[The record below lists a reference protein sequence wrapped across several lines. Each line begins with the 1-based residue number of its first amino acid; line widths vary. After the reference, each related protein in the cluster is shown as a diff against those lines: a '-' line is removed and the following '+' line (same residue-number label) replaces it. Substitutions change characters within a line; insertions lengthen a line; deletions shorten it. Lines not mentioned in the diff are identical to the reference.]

1 MIKNITA
8 EQLAEK
14 VDADEQFTLID
25 TRPHDS
31 FEAWHVREAENV
43 PYDPDEGVSED
54 QLNEVNALVEGR
66 PVVAI
71 CGKGL
76 TSTPFAFELDEHGYD
91 DVEVVTGGMEEWSKL
106 YEVVPVETTSD
117 ELVVHQIQRRA
128 KGCLG
133 YLVGSKATQEA
144 VVVDAT
150 RQTDRFKVAAQDAGL
165 SISRVLDTH
174 VHADHISGSS
184 TLADEVGV
192 PYHLGEGASERDVQ
206 YEYEPL
212 SDGAVIEVGD
222 VEIEALH
229 TPGHTSEMMNYLVDG
244 KFLLT
249 GDTLF
254 VDSVGRTEL
263 QFGEEDASRGAE
275 LLYDSLHETILELPD
290 DTTILPGHLT
300 VTSDGRYENGSPGE
314 PLKAQLG
321 DLREELD
328 FFGFDREAFVER
340 LTEDAPE
347 KPPNYEQV
355 IAINTGK
362 ETVDGEVEA
371 TELEMGPNNCAA

>member
-1 MIKNITA
+1 MVKNITA
-8 EQLAEK
+8 EQLANK
-14 VDADEQFTLID
+14 IDSDEQFTLVD
-25 TRPHDS
+25 VRPEDS
-31 FEAWHVREAENV
+31 YEAWHVRDAGNV
-43 PYDPDEGVSED
+43 PYDPDEGLNED
-54 QLNEVNALVEGR
+54 QLNGVNALVDGQ

-76 TSTPFAFELDEHGYD
+76 TSTPFAFDLEEHGYD
-91 DVEVVTGGMEEWSKL
+91 DVSVVTGGMEEWSKL
-106 YEVVPVETTSD
+106 YEVVPIETSSD
-117 ELVVHQIQRRA
+117 DLVVRQVQRRA

-133 YLVGSKATQEA
+133 YVVGSKEAEEA

-150 RQTDRFKVAAQDAGL
+150 RQTNQFKVAAQDAGL

-174 VHADHISGSS
+174 VHADHISGSPA
-184 TLADEVGV
+184 LADEVGV
-192 PYHLGEGASERDVQ
+192 PYHLGDGASERGVE

-212 SDGAVIEVGD
+212 ADGDVIEVGNIE
-222 VEIEALH
+222 VEAFH

-244 KFLLT
+244 ELLLT

-263 QFGEEDASRGAE
+263 QFGEDDASRGAE
-275 LLYDSLHETILELPD
+275 LLYDSLHETILELPG

-300 VTSDGRYENGSPGE
+300 VTSDGRYENGPPGE
-314 PLKAQLG
+314 PLEVRLG
-321 DLREELD
+321 DLRDELD
-328 FFGFDREAFVER
+328 FLGLDRDAFVAR

-347 KPPNYEQV
+347 KPPNYEAV

-362 ETVDGEVEA
+362 ETVGDENEA
-371 TELEMGPNNCAA
+371 TELELGPNNCAA

>member
-1 MIKNITA
+1 MVKNITA
-8 EQLAEK
+8 AQLADK
-14 VDADEQFTLID
+14 IDTDEQFTLID
-25 TRPHDS
+25 TRPEDS
-31 FEAWHVREAENV
+31 FEAWHVLDAKNV
-43 PYDPDEGVSED
+43 PYDPTKGLSEN
-54 QLNEVNALVEGR
+54 QLNEMTGLVEGR

-76 TSTPFAFELDEHGYD
+76 TSAPFAFELEEHGYA

-106 YEVVPVETTSD
+106 YEAVPIETTND
-117 ELVVHQIQRRA
+117 DLVLRQVQRRA

-133 YLVGSKATQEA
+133 YVVGSKRAGEA
-144 VVVDAT
+144 VVVDGT

-165 SISRVLDTH
+165 SIARVLDTH
-174 VHADHISGSS
+174 VHADHISGSPA
-184 TLADEVGV
+184 LADEVGV
-192 PYHLGEGASERDVQ
+192 PYHLGDTASERGVE

-212 SDGAVIEVGD
+212 SDGEVIEIGD

-244 KFLLT
+244 TFLLT

-263 QFGEEDASRGAE
+263 QFGEDDASYGAE
-275 LLYDSLHETILELPD
+275 LLYDSIHETILNLPD

-314 PLKAQLG
+314 LLAARLG
-321 DLREELD
+321 DLRDELD
-328 FFGFDREAFVER
+328 FLGLDRNAFIER

-347 KPPNYEQV
+347 KPPNYETV

-362 ETVDGEVEA
+362 ETVDDESEA
-371 TELEMGPNNCAA
+371 TELELGPNNCAA

>member
-1 MIKNITA
+1 MVKNITA
-8 EQLAEK
+8 EQLADK
-14 VDADEQFTLID
+14 IDADEQFTLID
-25 TRPHDS
+25 VRPEDS
-31 FEAWHVREAENV
+31 FEAWHVRDATNV
-43 PYDPDEGVSED
+43 PYDPDEGLSED
-54 QLNEVNALVEGR
+54 QLDEVNALVDGQ

-76 TSTPFAFELDEHGYD
+76 TSTPFAFDLDERGYD
-91 DVEVVTGGMEEWSKL
+91 DVSVVTGSMEEWSKL
-106 YEVVPVETTSD
+106 YEAVPIETASD
-117 ELVVHQIQRRA
+117 DLVVRQVQRRA

-133 YLVGSKATQEA
+133 YVVGSKEAGEA

-150 RQTDRFKVAAQDAGL
+150 RQTNQFKVAAQDAGF
-165 SISRVLDTH
+165 SITRVLDTH
-174 VHADHISGSS
+174 VHADHISGSPA
-184 TLADEVGV
+184 LADEIGV
-192 PYHLGEGASERDVQ
+192 PYHLGEAARERDVE

-212 SDGAVIEVGD
+212 SDREVIEVGD

-229 TPGHTSEMMNYLVDG
+229 TPGHTSEMMNYLLDG
-244 KFLLT
+244 ELLLT

-263 QFGEEDASRGAE
+263 QFGEDDASRGAE
-275 LLYDSLHETILELPD
+275 LLHDSLHETILDLPD

-314 PLKAQLG
+314 PLDARLG
-321 DLREELD
+321 NLREKLD
-328 FFGFDREAFVER
+328 FLGLDREAFIER

-347 KPPNYEQV
+347 KPPNYETV

-362 ETVDGEVEA
+362 ETVDDEGEA
-371 TELEMGPNNCAA
+371 TELELGPNNCAA

>member
-1 MIKNITA
+1 MVKNITV

-14 VDADEQFTLID
+14 IDADEQFTLID
-25 TRPHDS
+25 VRPEDS
-31 FEAWHVREAENV
+31 FEAWHVRNAENV
-43 PYDPDEGVSED
+43 PYDPDQGLSEA
-54 QLNEVNALVEGR
+54 QLNEVNALVDSR

-76 TSTPFAFELDEHGYD
+76 TSTPFAFDLDDQGYD

-106 YEVVPVETTSD
+106 YEVVSIETASD
-117 ELVVHQIQRRA
+117 DLVVRQVQRRA

-133 YLVGSKATQEA
+133 YIVGSKEADEA

-150 RQTDRFKVAAQDAGL
+150 RQTDQFKVAAQDAGL
-165 SISRVLDTH
+165 SITRVLDTH
-174 VHADHISGSS
+174 VHADHISGSRA
-184 TLADEVGV
+184 LADEVGV
-192 PYHLGEGASERDVQ
+192 PYHLGDTASDRDVEYQ
-206 YEYEPL
+206 YDPL
-212 SDGAVIEVGD
+212 SDGDVVEVGD

-244 KFLLT
+244 ELLLT

-263 QFGEEDASRGAE
+263 QFGEDDASRGAE
-275 LLYDSLHETILELPD
+275 LLYDSLHETILDLPD

-314 PLKAQLG
+314 PLEAQLG

-328 FFGFDREAFVER
+328 FLGLDREAFVER

-347 KPPNYEQV
+347 KPPNYERV

-362 ETVDGEVEA
+362 ETVDDEGEA
-371 TELEMGPNNCAA
+371 TELELGPNNCAA

>member
-1 MIKNITA
+1 MVKNITA
-8 EQLAEK
+8 EQLADK
-14 VDADEQFTLID
+14 IDADERFTLID
-25 TRPHDS
+25 TRPEDS
-31 FEAWHVREAENV
+31 FEAWHVRDAENV
-43 PYDPDEGVSED
+43 PYDPDQGLSED
-54 QLNEVNALVEGR
+54 QLNEVNALVDGR

-76 TSTPFAFELDEHGYD
+76 TSTPFAIKLDEHGYE
-91 DVEVVTGGMEEWSKL
+91 DVSAVTGGMEEWSKV
-106 YEVVPVETTSD
+106 YEVAHIETSSD
-117 ELVVHQIQRRA
+117 DLVVRQVQRRA

-133 YLVGSKATQEA
+133 YIVGSKEA
-144 VVVDAT
+144 EEAIVVDAT
-150 RQTDRFKVAAQDAGL
+150 RQTNQFKVAAQDAGL

-174 VHADHISGSS
+174 VHADHISGSPA
-184 TLADEVGV
+184 LADETGV
-192 PYHLGEGASERDVQ
+192 PYHLGDAASERSVE
-206 YEYEPL
+206 YEYEAL
-212 SDGAVIEVGD
+212 SDGDVVEVGD

-244 KFLLT
+244 ELLLT

-263 QFGEEDASRGAE
+263 QFGDDDASRGAE
-275 LLYDSLHETILELPD
+275 LLYDSLHETILDLPD

-314 PLKAQLG
+314 PLEAQLG
-321 DLREELD
+321 DLRKELD
-328 FFGFDREAFVER
+328 FLELDREAFVER

-347 KPPNYEQV
+347 KPPNYERV

-362 ETVDGEVEA
+362 ETVDDEGEA
-371 TELEMGPNNCAA
+371 TELELGPNNCAA